1 MSLCRYNTSK
11 PCENHGTSSRT
22 CLDCVLDKIRAEI
35 DQQEKWLQQ
44 AGYNAYNVDIAFDAI
59 RRLLN
64 VGEGEFSDYPDIP
77 YQFDNMT
84 GSMNL

>member
-1 MSLCRYNTSK
+1 MSDKN
-11 PCENHGTSSRT
+11 GII
-22 CLDCVLDKIRAEI
+22 DKIRAEI
-35 DQQEKWLQQ
+35 ERQEKWLQQ

-59 RRLLN
+59 KRTLN
-64 VGEGEFSDYPDIP
+64 EGEGEFSDYPDMP

>member
-1 MSLCRYNTSK
+1 MSDKN
-11 PCENHGTSSRT
+11 GII
-22 CLDCVLDKIRAEI
+22 DKIRAEI
-35 DQQEKWLQQ
+35 ERQEKWLQQ

-59 RRLLN
+59 KRTLN
-64 VGEGEFSDYPDIP
+64 EGECEFSDYPDMP